1 MNPPNHVL
9 PPAAASAL
17 LELVWSPTTEVR
29 LSRSDGL
36 MVDQDW
42 QTVILEPAKGS
53 FTLRLSRDCPFD
65 EIAPAYLVLF
75 VRRLSDLCPGI
86 DIAHRIQCGHPIVA
100 SVSLALSEQASEGE
114 WKAAITASLA
124 MLEAALERQSE
135 AAENFRLERGQFL
148 YSEPWPT
155 VDVSELQLRGVAG
168 FDQSFR
174 SILTDSKKDGQER
187 LLQVLELGRQ
197 LEEYLEASGLL
208 QPDRDWTAV
217 LFRDKLEMGFWD
229 NVDFRDLSASQLVV
243 VLNAVIQ
250 GGLYSE
256 TITRRAYSGPMILA
270 LLARAKEL
278 AG

>member
-86 DIAHRIQCGHPIVA
+86 DIAHRIECGHPIVA

>member
-17 LELVWSPTTEVR
+17 VELVWSPTTEVR

-100 SVSLALSEQASEGE
+100 SVSLAISEQASEGE

-155 VDVSELQLRGVAG
+155 VDVSDLQLRGVAG

-174 SILTDSKKDGQER
+174 SILTDSKKHGQER

>member
-1 MNPPNHVL
+1 MGPSLHQL
-9 PPAAASAL
+9 PPAATAAFL
-17 LELVWSPTTEVR
+17 AIAGGTVDEAE
-29 LSRSDGL
+29 LSRDAGL
-36 MVDQDW
+36 KVDQDW

-53 FTLRLSRDCPFD
+53 YVLRLARDCPFD

-100 SVSLALSEQASEGE
+100 SVSLALSQQASEDE
-114 WKAAITASLA
+114 WKTAITASLA

-155 VDVSELQLRGVAG
+155 VDVSDLQLRGVAG

-174 SILTDSKKDGQER
+174 SILTDSKKHGQER
-187 LLQVLELGRQ
+187 LLQVLKLGRQ

-208 QPDRDWTAV
+208 QPDRDWTTV

-250 GGLYSE
+250 GGRYSE

-270 LLARAKEL
+270 LLERAKEL
-278 AG
+278 AV

>member
-86 DIAHRIQCGHPIVA
+86 DIAHRIECGHPIVA

-114 WKAAITASLA
+114 WKAAITASMA

-174 SILTDSKKDGQER
+174 SILTDSKKHGQER

>member
-86 DIAHRIQCGHPIVA
+86 DIAHRIECGHPIVA

-135 AAENFRLERGQFL
+135 AAENFRLERGQFQ

-155 VDVSELQLRGVAG
+155 VDVSDLQLRGVAG

>member
-29 LSRSDGL
+29 LSRYDGL

-155 VDVSELQLRGVAG
+155 VDVSDLQLRGVAG

>member
-29 LSRSDGL
+29 LSRYDGL

-100 SVSLALSEQASEGE
+100 SVSLAISEQASEGE

-155 VDVSELQLRGVAG
+155 VDVSDLQLRGVAG

>member
-29 LSRSDGL
+29 LSRYDGL

-100 SVSLALSEQASEGE
+100 SVSLAISEQASEGE

-155 VDVSELQLRGVAG
+155 VDVSDLQLRGVAG

-174 SILTDSKKDGQER
+174 SILTDSKKHGQER

>member
-17 LELVWSPTTEVR
+17 LELVWSLTTEVR
-29 LSRSDGL
+29 LSRCDGL
-36 MVDQDW
+36 KVDQDW

-53 FTLRLSRDCPFD
+53 YALRLARDCPFD

-75 VRRLSDLCPGI
+75 VRRLCELCPGI

-100 SVSLALSEQASEGE
+100 SVPLALSEQASGDE
-114 WKAAITASLA
+114 WKGAIAASLA

-135 AAENFRLERGQFL
+135 AAEKFRLERGQFL
-148 YSEPWPT
+148 FSEPWPT
-155 VDVSELQLRGVAG
+155 VDVSDRQLRGLAG

-174 SILTDSKKDGQER
+174 SILTDSKKYGQER
-187 LLQVLELGRQ
+187 LLQALELGRQ

-208 QPDRDWTAV
+208 HPDRDWTTV

-250 GGLYSE
+250 GGRYSE

>member
-114 WKAAITASLA
+114 WKAAITASMA

-155 VDVSELQLRGVAG
+155 VDVSDLQLRGVAG

-174 SILTDSKKDGQER
+174 SILTDSKTHGQER

>member
-86 DIAHRIQCGHPIVA
+86 DIAHRIECGHPIVA

-114 WKAAITASLA
+114 WKAAITASMA

>member
-100 SVSLALSEQASEGE
+100 SVSLAISEQASEGE

-155 VDVSELQLRGVAG
+155 VDVSDLQLRGVAG

-174 SILTDSKKDGQER
+174 SILTDSKKHGQER

>member
-86 DIAHRIQCGHPIVA
+86 DIAHRIECGHPIVA

-155 VDVSELQLRGVAG
+155 VDVSDLQLRGVAG

-174 SILTDSKKDGQER
+174 SILTDSKKHGQER

>member
-1 MNPPNHVL
+1 MGTFLHQL
-9 PPAAASAL
+9 PPAATAAFL
-17 LELVWSPTTEVR
+17 AVAGGTVDEAE
-29 LSRSDGL
+29 LSRDAGL
-36 MVDQDW
+36 KVDQDW

-53 FTLRLSRDCPFD
+53 YVLRLARDCPFD

-135 AAENFRLERGQFL
+135 AAENFRLERGQFQ

-155 VDVSELQLRGVAG
+155 VDVSDLQLRGVAG

-174 SILTDSKKDGQER
+174 SILTDSKKHGQER